1 MARKKVLF
9 IIVEGPS
16 DDEAL
21 GLIFTR
27 LFSANHVHVEITHG
41 DITSRNDVN
50 KDNIVSKIGDIVRKY
65 AADYS
70 LKQSDFL
77 GVIHIIDTD
86 GAYISDDSIIED
98 ISIDGIVYS
107 LSEITCPKKSSI
119 EHRNEKKRENLDRII
134 YQPYVWKS
142 VPYKVYYMSS
152 NLDHVLY
159 DKQNNDD
166 EGKKADS
173 LNFSRKYRDDISGFV
188 EFMTNSEFS
197 VVNEYKESWEFIK
210 QDKHSLERYSN
221 LGIAISQDS

>member
-41 DITSRNDVN
+41 DITSRNDIN

-65 AADYS
+65 AANYS

-77 GVIHIIDTD
+77 EVIHIIDTD
-86 GAYISDDSIIED
+86 GTYISDDNIVED
-98 ISIDGIVYS
+98 ISLNGIKYS
-107 LSEITCPKKSSI
+107 LSEIRCPNKSAI

-134 YQPYVWKS
+134 YQPHVWKS
-142 VPYKVYYMSS
+142 VPYKAYYMSS

-166 EGKKADS
+166 EGKKSDS
-173 LNFSRKYRDDISGFV
+173 LVFSRKYRNDINGFV
-188 EFMTNSEFS
+188 EFMTNSDFS
-197 VVNEYKESWEFIK
+197 VVNGYKESWEFIK
-210 QDKHSLERYSN
+210 QDNHSIERHSN
-221 LGIAISQDS
+221 LGLALNYE

>member
-77 GVIHIIDTD
+77 EVIHIIDTD
-86 GAYISDDSIIED
+86 GAYISNNSIVED

-107 LSEITCPKKSSI
+107 LTEIRCPNKLAI
-119 EHRNEKKRENLDRII
+119 EHRNEKKKENLDRII
-134 YQPYVWKS
+134 YQPTIWKT
-142 VPYKVYYMSS
+142 VPYKVYYMSC

-166 EGKKADS
+166 EGKKSDS
-173 LNFSRKYRDDISGFV
+173 LIFSRKYKDDLNGFV
-188 EFMTNSEFS
+188 DFMTNSEFS
-197 VVNEYKESWEFIK
+197 VVNDYKESWEFIK
-210 QDKHSLERYSN
+210 KEMHSLERHSN
-221 LGIAISQDS
+221 LGITIKHE